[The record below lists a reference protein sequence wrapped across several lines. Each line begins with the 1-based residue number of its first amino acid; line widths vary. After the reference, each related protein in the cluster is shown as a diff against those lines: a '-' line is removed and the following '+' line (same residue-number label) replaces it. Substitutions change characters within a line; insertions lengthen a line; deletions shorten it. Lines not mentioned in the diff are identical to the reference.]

1 MYAARSDASRRRKEA
16 VVGEPDTG
24 APWAAAPRREHP
36 KTAWSAQLNGP
47 DPEPRA
53 EATGPVLE
61 GFRIAVTSDRRSDD
75 LIDAFV
81 RRGAEVIH
89 APAVRIAPVDEDEVL
104 IGDTRAIIESRPDV
118 VIVTTAYGFR
128 RWVECADA
136 AGLGDDLARALGR
149 ARIIVRGPKARG
161 AVRAAGHD
169 DDGIA
174 DDERTASTVSLALAA
189 GVVGKRVAVQLHGFE
204 DVEQLERLRSAGAQ
218 VLTVAPYRWVRP
230 TDESRL
236 GRLVSAVAA
245 REVDVVTFTSAPA
258 VDGLVSAAAQLGMD
272 GVLVDALRCGVT
284 AAAVGPVTA
293 APLRDLGVS
302 PIVPER
308 FRMGALIRTV
318 VEHLTL
324 NGVEEVQTM
333 LGPLRVHGRVVTFR
347 GETVTLARGPRAMLA
362 ALMADP
368 GAVCTRERLLDEL
381 PEAENEHALDMAV
394 SRLRAALPD
403 RDLVQTVVRR
413 GYRLNV

>member
-1 MYAARSDASRRRKEA
+1 MSAI
-16 VVGEPDTG
+16 PDPTS
-24 APWAAAPRREHP
+24 PRPHP
-36 KTAWSAQLNGP
+36 QTAWSTP
-47 DPEPRA
+47 DAAAEPEPEPEPSRT
-53 EATGPVLE
+53 EPGPAILE
-61 GFRIAVTSDRRSDD
+61 GFRVAVTSDRRSGD

-89 APAVRIAPVDEDEVL
+89 APAVRIAPVEQDETL
-104 IGDTRAIIESRPDV
+104 IGDTRAVIQSRPDI

-128 RWVECADA
+128 RWVEAADA
-136 AGLGDDLARALGR
+136 AGLGDDLARTLDA

-174 DDERTASTVSLALAA
+174 HDERTASTVGLALEGGVA
-189 GVVGKRVAVQLHGFE
+189 GRRVAVQLHGHA
-204 DVEQLERLRSAGAQ
+204 DVEQLERLRTAGAS
-218 VLTVAPYRWVRP
+218 VLTIAPYRWVRP
-230 TDESRL
+230 SDENRL

-272 GVLVDALRCGVT
+272 GVLVEALRCGVT

-293 APLRDLGVS
+293 APLLDLGIT

-308 FRMGALIRTV
+308 YRMGALIRTV
-318 VEHLTL
+318 VEHLTVH
-324 NGVEEVQTM
+324 GVAQVQTA
-333 LGPLRVHGRVVTFR
+333 LGPLVVHGRLVAFG
-347 GETVTLARGPRAMLA
+347 GETVALARGPRAMLA
-362 ALMADP
+362 ALMSEP
-368 GAVCTRERLLDEL
+368 GAVLSRERLLDEL
-381 PEAENEHALDMAV
+381 PDAENEHALDMAV
-394 SRLRAALPD
+394 SRLRSALPD
-403 RDLVQTVVRR
+403 RHLVQTVVRR

>member
-1 MYAARSDASRRRKEA
+1 VRASR
-16 VVGEPDTG
+16 P
-24 APWAAAPRREHP
+24 REHP
-36 KTAWSAQLNGP
+36 ATAWSAQLNGP
-47 DPEPRA
+47 DPDVSRLEGTA
-53 EATGPVLE
+53 AVLE
-61 GFRIAVTSDRRSDD
+61 GFRIGVTSDRRSDD

-89 APAVRIAPVDEDEVL
+89 APAVRIAPIDEDEIL
-104 IGDTRAIIESRPDV
+104 IGDTRAIIESRPDI

-128 RWVECADA
+128 RWIECADA
-136 AGLGDDLARALGR
+136 SGLGDDLARTLER

-161 AVRAAGHD
+161 AVRAAGLD

-174 DDERTASTVSLALAA
+174 DDERTASTVSLAIDG

-204 DVEQLERLRSAGAQ
+204 DVEQLERIRTAGAQ
-218 VLTVAPYRWVRP
+218 VFTVAPYRWVRP

-236 GRLVSAVAA
+236 GRLIAAVAA

-293 APLRDLGVS
+293 APLLDLGVN

-318 VEHLTL
+318 VEHLTV
-324 NGVEEVQTM
+324 NGVEEVQTA
-333 LGPLRVHGRVVTFR
+333 LGPLRVHGRIVTFA
-347 GETVTLARGPRAMLA
+347 GETVTLARGPRAMLS
-362 ALMADP
+362 ALLAEP

>member
-1 MYAARSDASRRRKEA
+1 MTESRRL
-16 VVGEPDTG
+16 
-24 APWAAAPRREHP
+24 HP
-36 KTAWSAQLNGP
+36 ATSWSAQLAGP
-47 DPEPRA
+47 DPDAARP

-61 GFRIAVTSDRRSDD
+61 GFRIAVTSDRRSED
-75 LIDAFV
+75 LVDAFR
-81 RRGAEVIH
+81 RRGADVLH
-89 APAVRIAPVDEDEVL
+89 APAVRIAPIDEDDVL
-104 IGDTRAIIESRPDV
+104 VADTRAVIDARPDV

-128 RWVECADA
+128 RWIEGADA
-136 AGLGDDLARALGR
+136 AGLGEELAAVLDA

-169 DDGIA
+169 DQGIA
-174 DDERTASTVSLALAA
+174 EDERTASTVTLALEA
-189 GVVGKRVAVQLHGFE
+189 GVEGRRVAVQLHGHE
-204 DVEQLERLRSAGAQ
+204 DVEQLERLRAAGAA

-236 GRLVSAVAA
+236 GRLIQAVAA

-272 GVLVDALRCGVT
+272 GVLVDAMRTDVT

-293 APLRDLGVS
+293 APLHDLGIT

-318 VEHLTL
+318 VEHLTE
-324 NGVEEVQTM
+324 NGVEQVQTA
-333 LGPLRVHGRVVTFR
+333 LGPLVVHGRTVSFN
-347 GETVTLARGPRAMLA
+347 GETVTLPRGPRAMLG

-381 PEAENEHALDMAV
+381 PDAENEHALDMAV

-403 RDLVQTVVRR
+403 RNLVQTVVRR